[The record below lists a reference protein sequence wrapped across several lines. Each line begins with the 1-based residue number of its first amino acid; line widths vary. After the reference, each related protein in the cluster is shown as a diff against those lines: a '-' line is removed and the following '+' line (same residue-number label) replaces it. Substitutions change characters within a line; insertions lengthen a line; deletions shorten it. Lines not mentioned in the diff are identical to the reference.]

1 MKINDVV
8 TWYDM
13 YLEQIV
19 KDSGLGSIVEIDC
32 YTTDGYE
39 TRFYKVWRF
48 YPYNDFFIFEEYQL
62 EAVDG

>member
-39 TRFYKVWRF
+39 Q
-48 YPYNDFFIFEEYQL
+48 DFTKFGDSILITIFL
-62 EAVDG
+62 FLKNISLRL